1 MVKRRSECGFK
12 QPIVLRR
19 AGAGKNAQRGA
30 LLDIAR
36 DCRIFFAVRNS
47 HLFDR
52 FPGFSAGKSASCE
65 EKYG

>member
-1 MVKRRSECGFK
+1 MVKGQSECGFK
-12 QPIVLRR
+12 WSIALRR
-19 AGAGKNAQRGA
+19 AGAGENARRGT

>member
-1 MVKRRSECGFK
+1 MVKGQSECGFK
-12 QPIVLRR
+12 WPIALRR
-19 AGAGKNAQRGA
+19 AGVGKNAQRGA

-47 HLFDR
+47 YPFDR
-52 FPGFSAGKSASCE
+52 SPGFSAGKTGSCE